1 MSVSSDL
8 GVYLRAR
15 RDLVSPGDAGIDVNG
30 ATGTGR
36 RRRVPGLRR
45 EEVALLAGISA
56 EYYLRLERGRDLH
69 PSPQVVDA
77 LARVLMLDRDA
88 TAYLSTLAQQRPR
101 RRPARRRPERVGPGL
116 EQLVLNRSDVA
127 AFVQGRYQDVL
138 VANALATALSPWQAK
153 GVNLLQATFLDP
165 GVRAMYGEAWPRI
178 AEGVVASVRAL
189 AGPENRDAYLAGLV
203 GELSVRSEEFRALWA
218 RHDVRPRT
226 SGSAVLRH
234 PLIGD
239 TLLQFEKL
247 AVPGADGQLLVL
259 FHAEPGSPAADSLA
273 LLSQL
278 AYEGSAAPRT
288 GAAPQGEAAR
298 EGGVVDAGSGRDTGA
313 GSGRDTGAGGGAG
326 GGHGTGPG
334 V

>member
-1 MSVSSDL
+1 MSDSSDL

-15 RDLVSPGDAGIDVNG
+15 RDLVSPGAVGIDAAG
-30 ATGTGR
+30 AVGTGG

-45 EEVALLAGISA
+45 EEVALLAGISS

-77 LARVLMLDRDA
+77 LARALLLDEDA
-88 TAYLSTLAQQRPR
+88 TAYLHGLAGQRPR
-101 RRPARRRPERVGPGL
+101 RRPVRRRAERVGAGL
-116 EQLVLNRSDVA
+116 EQFVLARTDVA

-138 VANALATALSPWQAK
+138 VANVLATALSPWQAK

-165 GVRAMYGEAWPRI
+165 GVRAMYGDQWPRI

-189 AGPENRDAYLAGLV
+189 AGPENRDAYLERLV

-234 PLIGD
+234 PQVGELS
-239 TLLQFEKL
+239 LRYEKL
-247 AVPGADGQLLVL
+247 AVPGADGQRLVL
-259 FHAEPGSPAADSLA
+259 FHAVPGSPAADALA
-273 LLSQL
+273 LLSHL
-278 AYEGSAAPRT
+278 AYEGTARRAPDT
-288 GAAPQGEAAR
+288 PDGNGPGGEGA
-298 EGGVVDAGSGRDTGA
+298 DTGRDVG
-313 GSGRDTGAGGGAG
+313 GSVD
-326 GGHGTGPG
+326 TGPG
-334 V
+334 PATGTAPGPDSGMGDGAAT